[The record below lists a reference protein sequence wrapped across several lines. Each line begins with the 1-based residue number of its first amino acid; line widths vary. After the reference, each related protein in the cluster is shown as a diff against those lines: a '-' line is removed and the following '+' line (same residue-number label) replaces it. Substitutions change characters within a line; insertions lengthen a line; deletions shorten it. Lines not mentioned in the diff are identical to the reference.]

1 MEISGGD
8 KVEKILAELAEKMHG
23 SLDVGFLEGATYPDD
38 GMPVAQV
45 AFWNEYGTS
54 RAPARPFFRTTI
66 EEKSDEWAD
75 RLARAAKHYDYDA
88 PTVLKAMG
96 ESIKEDIQTSI
107 IGWTDPRNADS
118 TIAKKGFNKPLIEDG
133 HMRDSVD
140 YRVNE

>member
-8 KVEKILAELAEKMHG
+8 KVEKILAELADKMQG

-66 EEKSDEWAD
+66 EEKSDEWAN
-75 RLARAAKHYDYDA
+75 RLAGAAKHYDYDA
-88 PTVLKAMG
+88 SKTLGLMG
-96 ESIKEDIQTSI
+96 ETIKEDIQSSI
-107 IGWTDPRNADS
+107 SGWTDPRNAES
-118 TIAKKGFNKPLIEDG
+118 TIAQKGFDKPLIDTA
-133 HMRDSVD
+133 HMLNSVD

>member
-8 KVEKILAELAEKMHG
+8 KVEKILEELAEKMHG
-23 SLDVGFLEGATYPDD
+23 SLDVGFLEGATYQDD

-88 PTVLKAMG
+88 SAVLEAMG
-96 ESIKEDIQTSI
+96 ESVLEDIQSSI
-107 IGWTDPRNADS
+107 TGWTDPRNADS
-118 TIAKKGFNKPLIEDG
+118 TIAKKGFNKPLVDSN
-133 HMRDSVD
+133 HMHDSVA